1 MPPGRPREPPWRRKQ
16 RAISRGSSRLLRLE
30 RDVFQ
35 VPVTP
40 SGGRPTPHPGSET
53 DQFRNVQQRDVGE
66 RTSEFP
72 LGAVH
77 LLGTIGVSLCREPQ
91 LRGGLADGR
100 PKGGATDAH
109 TLDAR
114 VVPVSGMRSHPRGKG
129 ATRRV
134 RPASRAFTAIRSAIW
149 LVKASL
155 GSYPSLSV
163 GGVGIARANSR
174 A

>member
-1 MPPGRPREPPWRRKQ
+1 TERPTQRSSGYRAARTHPASKRRRSMPPSRPREPPWRRKR
-16 RAISRGSSRLLRLE
+16 RAISRGSSRLLRPE

-40 SGGRPTPHPGSET
+40 SGGRPTPHAGPET
-53 DQFRNVQQRDVGE
+53 DEFRNIQQRDVGE
-66 RTSEFP
+66 RTNELP

-100 PKGGATDAH
+100 SKGGTTDAH

-114 VVPVSGMRSHPRGKG
+114 VGP
-129 ATRRV
+129 
-134 RPASRAFTAIRSAIW
+134 
-149 LVKASL
+149 
-155 GSYPSLSV
+155 
-163 GGVGIARANSR
+163 GIGHS
-174 A
+174 